1 MDHGASTQT
10 RDEEIMTPMAHAV
23 ERSSKDVVEFLFS
36 HGKSRFKSDQ
46 VSPDL
51 LHVSVHAQS
60 GLRSVRYRIWTLNSI
75 EIAIPDGYSLS

>member
-51 LHVSVHAQS
+51 LHFSVYAQS
-60 GLRSVRYRIWTLNSI
+60 GLKSVRYRIWTLHSI
-75 EIAIPDGYSLS
+75 EIAIQDSKSLS